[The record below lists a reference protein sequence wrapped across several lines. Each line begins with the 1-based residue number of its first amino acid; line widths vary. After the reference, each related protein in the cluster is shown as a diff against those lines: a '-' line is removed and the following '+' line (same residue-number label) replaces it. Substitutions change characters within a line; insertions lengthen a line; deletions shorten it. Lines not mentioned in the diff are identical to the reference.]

1 MFPVSFFFF
10 ILKIIYKLYWN
21 MAFER
26 LTKFVLLYFIYV
38 VYFWRTVIQPIFTYV
53 KENSAMKKLKQDK
66 KAWETSLFP
75 MPPIK
80 LSVLIYFRLRH
91 SPDKLLLI
99 NILSSICHIREILV
113 YINFGLHIERI
124 SFIICNIIPDSNT
137 LYSRCIRV

>member
-53 KENSAMKKLKQDK
+53 KEKLCNE
-66 KAWETSLFP
+66 KAETGQKG
-75 MPPIK
+75 MGNI
-80 LSVLIYFRLRH
+80 SVSHASYKAFCFNL
-91 SPDKLLLI
+91 
-99 NILSSICHIREILV
+99 LSSKTFTR
-113 YINFGLHIERI
+113 
-124 SFIICNIIPDSNT
+124 
-137 LYSRCIRV
+137 